1 MAEDR
6 AMAVDARLVED
17 LQSQLPIQLQPYAAF
32 ERNVGLVIVDV
43 IHGFCTVG
51 AGSLAPAEHD
61 PQIHAMVQETD
72 RIARRFAEGKRP
84 ILVFLDTHEPGKPEF
99 PYPLHCERGSG
110 EEELMPEIEWLED
123 CSCATLMRKD
133 CINGF
138 VGGIEA
144 SYMGGAHGQSH
155 NKVVDWINNHRLEA
169 VVAVGICT
177 DICVMDFVLTLLSAR
192 NHELM
197 PTLQDIVVYEPAT
210 ATYHLPIDAVTAMG
224 LPASAAHPQT
234 ETHHMG
240 LYFMASRGAL
250 LASELR

>member
-1 MAEDR
+1 
-6 AMAVDARLVED
+6 MAVDARLVED

-32 ERNVGLVIVDV
+32 ERNAGLVIVDV

-51 AGSLAPAEHD
+51 AGSLAPSEHD

-72 RIARRFAEGKRP
+72 RIARRFAGDKRP

-110 EEELMPEIEWLED
+110 EDELMPEIEWLED

-138 VGGIEA
+138 IGGIEA

-155 NKVVDWINNHRLEA
+155 NKVVDWINSHRLDA
-169 VVAVGICT
+169 VVTVGICT
-177 DICVMDFVLTLLSAR
+177 DICVLDFVATMLSVR
-192 NHELM
+192 NHGLT
-197 PTLQDIVVYEPAT
+197 PTLKDVVVYEPGCS
-210 ATYHLPIDAVTAMG
+210 TYDLPLAAAKELG
-224 LPASAAHPQT
+224 LPPTAAHPQAP
-234 ETHHMG
+234 THHIG
-240 LYFMASRGAL
+240 LYVMAGRGAV
-250 LASELR
+250 LASELG

>member
-1 MAEDR
+1 MA
-6 AMAVDARLVED
+6 DATLVAD
-17 LQSQLPIQLQPYAAF
+17 LQSQLPILLQPYAAF
-32 ERNVGLVIVDV
+32 ERHVGLVVVDV

-51 AGSLAPAEHD
+51 AGSLAPSEHD

-72 RIARRFAEGKRP
+72 RIARQFAGHKRP
-84 ILVFLDTHEPGKPEF
+84 ILAFLDSHEPGKAEF

-110 EEELMPEIEWLED
+110 EDELMPEIAWLED
-123 CSCATLMRKD
+123 SVCATLMRKD

-144 SYMGGAHGQSH
+144 SYAGGAHGQSH
-155 NKVVDWINNHRLEA
+155 NKVVDWINSHRLDA
-169 VVAVGICT
+169 VVVAGICT

-197 PTLQDIVVYEPAT
+197 PTLEDIVVYEPAT
-210 ATYHLPIDAVTAMG
+210 ATYDLPVDKAQALG
-224 LPASAAHPQT
+224 LPATVAHPQT

-250 LASELR
+250 LASALV